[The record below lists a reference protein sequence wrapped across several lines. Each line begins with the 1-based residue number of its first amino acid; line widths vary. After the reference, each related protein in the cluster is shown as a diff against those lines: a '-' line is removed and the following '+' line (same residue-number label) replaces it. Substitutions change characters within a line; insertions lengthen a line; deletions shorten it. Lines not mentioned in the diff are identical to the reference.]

1 MRKFT
6 GRIGRIPHPSD
17 RRASID
23 FEVAHHPDL
32 DTEVGAE
39 HRFDRLDGR
48 RLVPLQAAGVL
59 AVVVP
64 HCNGQTVAD
73 PPNSSQHGMIAH
85 CEAVPT
91 M

>member
-1 MRKFT
+1 MRRFT
-6 GRIGRIPHPSD
+6 GSIGRIPHPSD

-39 HRFDRLDGR
+39 HRFNHLDGR
-48 RLVPLQAAGVL
+48 RRIPLQNADML
-59 AVVVP
+59 AVVVL
-64 HCNGQTVAD
+64 HCNTQPIAD
-73 PPNSSQHGMIAH
+73 PPNSNQHGVMAH
-85 CEAVPT
+85 GETVPT